1 LLDPDST
8 APVIILA
15 ILFVLHI
22 YFAAAKEAIVSVRK
36 SRRLQ
41 LIEEGKSYA
50 QKLDD
55 LAEDPFLL
63 LTTEQLILKPI
74 GFLLVALVILVY
86 SRPLA
91 LLLSISEFGAVL
103 LATVLAA
110 AVTLVLGEL
119 LPKDIARSYAE
130 PVVNWTI
137 QPFSLVSFLAKPLAR
152 LVTQVVRLLS
162 GRWNEAEDFASTTI
176 TEEDLLSYVDVGEEE
191 GVLKEVEKEM
201 IYSIIDLDNTLSRE
215 VMVPRID
222 IIAREVMVPRID
234 IIAVEANTSI
244 EKAIDVV
251 IDAGHSRVPVFVDT
265 IDNIVGILYVKD
277 LLVYWQDQNAPSSI
291 AGLERPVYF
300 VPETK
305 PVSDL
310 LRELQSRRVHIAI
323 VVDEYGGTAGL
334 VTIEDVLEEIVG
346 EIQDEHD
353 AEEFYMEHISDDEYI
368 FSARMDLDDINA
380 VMDIELPTGESDT
393 LGGLIY
399 NVFGRIPKAGDSL
412 SGESFDAPNL
422 HFTVLDLEGRRI
434 KTVKIS
440 RVSPGSGG
448 SAELK
453 SSPGQKTPTLINNT
467 QKTVSES
474 S

>member
-8 APVIILA
+8 APVIILV

-201 IYSIIDLDNTLSRE
+201 IYSIIDLDNTLS
-215 VMVPRID
+215 
-222 IIAREVMVPRID
+222 REVMVPRID

>member
-91 LLLSISEFGAVL
+91 LLLSISEFVAVL
-103 LATVLAA
+103 LVTVLAA

-152 LVTQVVRLLS
+152 LVTQGGRILS
-162 GRWNEAEDFASTTI
+162 GRWNEAEDFGSTTI

-201 IYSIIDLDNTLSRE
+201 IYSIIDLDNTLS
-215 VMVPRID
+215 
-222 IIAREVMVPRID
+222 REVMVPRID